1 MFKYFLK
8 IILPPL
14 FAFFSFA
21 LFVKYTPSFHEV
33 HGLEDLGEYTAQGL
47 IAYYKLFAPGQ
58 LVIALL
64 TQWLVMMPL
73 WKKILANHKTAIPI
87 FFVMLLVCVVAAFG
101 LAYIIW
107 DPATPWSSFIKIG
120 LLMTGVQVFYWIMNF
135 LLLYLLDFKAFK
147 APAPTT
153 ETETAI

>member
-33 HGLEDLGEYTAQGL
+33 NGLEDLGEYTAQGL

-58 LVIALL
+58 LLIAII
-64 TQWLVMMPL
+64 TQWLIMMPL
-73 WKKILANHKTAIPI
+73 WKKILANHKAATPI
-87 FFVMLLVCVVAAFG
+87 FFAVLLVCIVAAFG
-101 LAYIIW
+101 IAYIIW
-107 DPATPWSSFIKIG
+107 DPATPKSSFIKIG
-120 LLMTGVQVFYWIMNF
+120 LFMTAVQVYYWIVNF
-135 LLLYLLDFKAFK
+135 LVLFLLDYKAFK
-147 APAPTT
+147 LAPAAA
-153 ETETAI
+153 EKED